1 MRTAQFFASV
11 IVIGVVACGA
21 RQSIAAD
28 AAYPTKPIRLIVASS
43 PGGPNDL
50 VARAIGPP
58 WSDRLGRPI
67 VIDNRAGAAGAIG
80 TEIVARAAP
89 DGHTL
94 LLGFQGPLAIAP
106 NLVGT
111 PYDSLR
117 DFAPVS
123 LVVSAPFLLLAHPRV
138 PAHSLKELI
147 ALAKFRPGKLNYA
160 SGGTGIG
167 SHLSME
173 LLLHV
178 AGARMTHVPYK
189 GAGPGLAALIAGE
202 VDAMFASVSA
212 AIAHVRAERLR
223 ALAVGGN
230 KRSALLPDLPTVRE
244 SGFPVSAASW
254 YGVLAPRG
262 TAQLI
267 ISRLHRT
274 LVEVVNAPA
283 TKSRL
288 SDLAFEV
295 STSTPQELAQLIR
308 DEMATW
314 NKLITDLGLKGK
326 V

>member
-262 TAQLI
+262 TPQLI